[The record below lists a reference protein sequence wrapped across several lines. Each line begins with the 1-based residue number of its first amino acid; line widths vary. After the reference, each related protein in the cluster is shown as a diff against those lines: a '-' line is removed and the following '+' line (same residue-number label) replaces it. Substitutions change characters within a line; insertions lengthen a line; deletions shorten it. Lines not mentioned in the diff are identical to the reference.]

1 MNDIFVVHA
10 QTLLQLLFSLL
21 AFWLAGRIILRNLAL
36 LSTWGKA
43 GQLLIWLAL
52 AGGFTRPFIDLSR
65 ILTALLEAFST
76 PVADSLAAWAYYQA
90 ISSAVTV
97 LVYGMVVAIIW
108 PLIANTGWFA
118 STGLR
123 LDNFERLMLVFGLAG
138 LVNLFIS
145 MILSLFWSGV
155 LQGDALPGL
164 NFIKEWGAGLLLL
177 LVLIGLIYWRLGRS
191 QV

>member
-21 AFWLAGRIILRNLAL
+21 AFWLAGRIILCNLAL
-36 LSTWGKA
+36 LNTWGKA

-97 LVYGMVVAIIW
+97 LVYGMVVAITW

-177 LVLIGLIYWRLGRS
+177 LVLIGLIYWRRGRS

>member
-1 MNDIFVVHA
+1 MNDIFVIHA

-97 LVYGMVVAIIW
+97 LVYGMVAAISW

>member
-10 QTLLQLLFSLL
+10 QTILQLLFSLL
-21 AFWLAGRIILRNLAL
+21 AFWLAGRIILCNLAL
-36 LSTWGKA
+36 LNTWGKA

-97 LVYGMVVAIIW
+97 LVYGMVVAITW

>member
-1 MNDIFVVHA
+1 MNDIFVIHA

-97 LVYGMVVAIIW
+97 LVYGMVVAITW

>member
-21 AFWLAGRIILRNLAL
+21 AFWLAGRIILCNLAL
-36 LSTWGKA
+36 LNTWGKA

-97 LVYGMVVAIIW
+97 LVYGMVVAITW